1 MLDKK
6 SPVLYTYRKR
16 KGEVSM
22 KSRFLTMTILVLVV
36 VGLLTVSAPTYAQD
50 AFKKLG
56 RGVVNTFTG
65 WLEIPK
71 GIVDE
76 SKANNVFTGLT
87 VGTIKG
93 LGLGLVRTGAGIYEA
108 VTFPFPIPEGYE
120 PIVKPEFVYSTE

>member
-1 MLDKK
+1 
-6 SPVLYTYRKR
+6 
-16 KGEVSM
+16 M
-22 KSRFLTMTILVLVV
+22 KSRLLTTAILVLVV
-36 VGLLTVSAPTYAQD
+36 IGLLAVSAPTYAQD

-71 GIVDE
+71 GVVDE

-108 VTFPFPIPEGYE
+108 ITFPFPIPEGYE
-120 PIVKPEFVYSTE
+120 PIVKPEFVYSTD

>member
-1 MLDKK
+1 
-6 SPVLYTYRKR
+6 
-16 KGEVSM
+16 M
-22 KSRFLTMTILVLVV
+22 KSRLLMVVIAVLVV
-36 VGLLTVSAPTYAQD
+36 VGLLAFSTPSYAQD

-65 WLEIPK
+65 WLEVPK

-76 SKANNVFTGLT
+76 TKASNVFTGLT

-93 LGLGLVRTGAGIYEA
+93 FGMGLVRTGAGIYET

-120 PIVKPEFVYSTE
+120 PIVKPEFVYSSEAK

>member
-1 MLDKK
+1 
-6 SPVLYTYRKR
+6 
-16 KGEVSM
+16 M
-22 KSRFLTMTILVLVV
+22 KSRLLTTTILVLVV
-36 VGLLTVSAPTYAQD
+36 IGLLSVSSPSYAQG
-50 AFKKLG
+50 ALNKLG
-56 RGVVNTFTG
+56 RGIVNTLTG

-108 VTFPFPIPEGYE
+108 LTFPFPIPEGYE
-120 PIVKPEFVYSTE
+120 PIVKPEFVYSGEK

>member
-1 MLDKK
+1 VFSIL
-6 SPVLYTYRKR
+6 LER
-16 KGEVSM
+16 KGEIPM
-22 KSRFLTMTILVLVV
+22 KSRLLATTILVLVV
-36 VGLLTVSAPTYAQD
+36 IGLLTVGAPTYAQD
-50 AFKKLG
+50 AWKKLG

-108 VTFPFPIPEGYE
+108 ITFPFPIPEGYE
-120 PIVKPEFVYSTE
+120 PIVKPEFVYSAE

>member
-1 MLDKK
+1 
-6 SPVLYTYRKR
+6 
-16 KGEVSM
+16 M
-22 KSRFLTMTILVLVV
+22 KSRTLAIAIMLLVV
-36 VGLLTVSAPTYAQD
+36 IGLLTVSPVSYAQG

-56 RGVVNTFTG
+56 RGVANTFTG
-65 WLEIPK
+65 WLEVPK

-108 VTFPFPIPEGYE
+108 LTFPFPIPEGYE
-120 PIVKPEFVYSTE
+120 PIVKPEYVYSKD

>member
-1 MLDKK
+1 
-6 SPVLYTYRKR
+6 
-16 KGEVSM
+16 M
-22 KSRFLTMTILVLVV
+22 KSRLLATTILVLVV
-36 VGLLTVSAPTYAQD
+36 IGLLTVGAPTYAQD
-50 AFKKLG
+50 AWKKLG

-108 VTFPFPIPEGYE
+108 ITFPFPIPEGYE
-120 PIVKPEFVYSTE
+120 PIVKPEFVYSAE

>member
-1 MLDKK
+1 
-6 SPVLYTYRKR
+6 
-16 KGEVSM
+16 M
-22 KSRFLTMTILVLVV
+22 KSRFLMTTILVLFVI
-36 VGLLTVSAPTYAQD
+36 GLLAVGAPDSYAQD
-50 AFKKLG
+50 AWKKLG

-108 VTFPFPIPEGYE
+108 ITFPFPIPEGYE
-120 PIVKPEFVYSTE
+120 PIVKPEFVYSAE

>member
-1 MLDKK
+1 
-6 SPVLYTYRKR
+6 
-16 KGEVSM
+16 M